1 MAILNMQKTTEKVE
15 IKKVAQVAFNRNTKL
30 ASVTYN
36 GKNKSRCN
44 LEKYFVGEL

>member
-1 MAILNMQKTTEKVE
+1 MRKIIEKTEIEKV
-15 IKKVAQVAFNRNTKL
+15 VQLAFNKNTKL

-44 LEKYFVGEL
+44 LEKYFIGEL